1 MVPFLESA
9 LVDLLH
15 TVMKMVVKPE
25 VLDKANSSLKLAKLD
40 LCNFKNLLLWELMK
54 LPTATKSLLR
64 SAGVSNE
71 KRCLFLKNCKE
82 VVVLIKKIQD
92 CCPLKYTIARFAA
105 SLSPLNMASDK
116 DKCVNYFD
124 RLVDKLYNF
133 KWIAAKDADK
143 VKKEYFKFI
152 TAVQNEHKD
161 DFLTFDENKVCKN
174 IFACLFS
181 IHSTISLSHHEHQR
195 WEKYLSK
202 RSLIKHTCS

>member
-9 LVDLLH
+9 LIDLLH

-25 VLDKANSSLKLAKLD
+25 GMDKANSNLKLAKLD
-40 LCNFKNLLLWELMK
+40 LCNLENLLLCELMK

-71 KRCLFLKNCKE
+71 KRCMFLKNCKE

-92 CCPLKYTIARFAA
+92 CCPLKYTIACFAA
-105 SLSPLNMASDK
+105 LLSPLNMASDK
-116 DKCVNYFD
+116 DKCVNYCD
-124 RLVDKLYNF
+124 RLVDKL
-133 KWIAAKDADK
+133 KWIAAKDADE

-161 DFLTFDENKVCKN
+161 DFLTFNENKIRKN

-181 IHSTISLSHHEHQR
+181 IHSTKSLSHHEHQ
-195 WEKYLSK
+195 
-202 RSLIKHTCS
+202 